1 MHQPHNTFHTK
12 FSHIDQGVI
21 IMLHLHIHPE
31 NPQARLI
38 TQAVERIRSGD
49 VVVYPTDAA
58 YAIGCQIG
66 NKSAMERI
74 AQIRNLGAKHQ
85 YAIMCCDL
93 SDIATYAKVDNA
105 MYRLLKANT
114 PAVTTFI
121 LPATSEVPKRLMHPK
136 KKTIGLRIPSNPVAQ
151 ALLKELGEPLL
162 TSTLILPDQKDPL
175 DDPYDIENQLAK
187 RIDVFIDSG
196 FGTLSTTSIVDL
208 SGENP
213 VVVRRGVGDV
223 SAFE

>member
-1 MHQPHNTFHTK
+1 
-12 FSHIDQGVI
+12 
-21 IMLHLHIHPE
+21 MLHLRIHPD

-38 TQAVERIRSGD
+38 SQAVERIRAGD

-74 AQIRNLGAKHQ
+74 AQIRGLGPKHQ
-85 YAIMCCDL
+85 YAILCADL

-105 MYRLLKANT
+105 MYRLLKSST

-121 LPATSEVPKRLMHPK
+121 LPATSEVPRRLMHAK
-136 KKTIGLRIPSNPVAQ
+136 KKTIGLRVPSNQ
-151 ALLKELGEPLL
+151 ICQMLLQELGEPLL
-162 TSTLILPDQKDPL
+162 TSTLILPNQELPL
-175 DDPYDIENQLAK
+175 DDPYEIEQQLEK
-187 RIDVFIDSG
+187 RIDVFIDG
-196 FGTLSTTSIVDL
+196 GLGTLTSTSIVDL
-208 SGENP
+208 SGSQPE
-213 VVVRRGVGDV
+213 VIRRGVGDV

>member
-1 MHQPHNTFHTK
+1 
-12 FSHIDQGVI
+12 
-21 IMLHLHIHPE
+21 MLHLHIHPE

-38 TQAVERIRSGD
+38 TQAVERIRAGD

-74 AQIRNLGAKHQ
+74 AQIRGLGPKHQ

-151 ALLKELGEPLL
+151 ALLQELGEPLL

-175 DDPYDIENQLAK
+175 DDPYDIENQLGK

-213 VVVRRGVGDV
+213 EIIRRGVGDV
-223 SAFE
+223 SAFG

>member
-1 MHQPHNTFHTK
+1 
-12 FSHIDQGVI
+12 
-21 IMLHLHIHPE
+21 MLHLRVHPD
-31 NPQARLI
+31 NPQPRLI
-38 TQAVERIRSGD
+38 QQAVERIRAGD

-66 NKSAMERI
+66 NKNAMERI
-74 AQIRNLGAKHQ
+74 AQIRDLGPKHQ
-85 YAIMCCDL
+85 YAILCCDL
-93 SDIATYAKVDNA
+93 SDIATYAKVDNT

-114 PAVTTFI
+114 PAITTFI

-136 KKTIGLRIPSNPVAQ
+136 KKTIGLRIPSNPVCQ

-162 TSTLILPDQKDPL
+162 TSTLILPGQEDPL
-175 DDPYDIENQLAK
+175 DDPYEIEMQLGK

-196 FGTLSTTSIVDL
+196 LGTLTTTSVVDL
-208 SGENP
+208 SGEYP
-213 VVVRRGVGDV
+213 QVIRRGVGDV

>member
-1 MHQPHNTFHTK
+1 
-12 FSHIDQGVI
+12 
-21 IMLHLHIHPE
+21 MLHLHIHPE

-38 TQAVERIRSGD
+38 TQAVERIRAGD

-74 AQIRNLGAKHQ
+74 AQIRGLGPKHQ

-105 MYRLLKANT
+105 MYRLLKNNT

-151 ALLKELGEPLL
+151 ALLQELGEPLL

-175 DDPYDIENQLAK
+175 DDPYDIENQLGK

-213 VVVRRGVGDV
+213 EIIRRGVGDV

>member
-1 MHQPHNTFHTK
+1 
-12 FSHIDQGVI
+12 
-21 IMLHLHIHPE
+21 MLHLHIHPE

-38 TQAVERIRSGD
+38 TQAVERIRAGD

-74 AQIRNLGAKHQ
+74 AQIRGLGPKHQ

-114 PAVTTFI
+114 PAITTFI

-151 ALLKELGEPLL
+151 ALLQELGEPLL

-175 DDPYDIENQLAK
+175 DDPYDIENQLGK

-213 VVVRRGVGDV
+213 IVVRRGVGDV

>member
-1 MHQPHNTFHTK
+1 
-12 FSHIDQGVI
+12 
-21 IMLHLHIHPE
+21 MLHLHIHPE

-38 TQAVERIRSGD
+38 TQAVERIRAGD

-74 AQIRNLGAKHQ
+74 AQIRGLGPKHQ

-105 MYRLLKANT
+105 MYRLLKNNT

-136 KKTIGLRIPSNPVAQ
+136 KKTIGLRIPSNPIAQ

-162 TSTLILPDQKDPL
+162 TSTLILPDQTEPL
-175 DDPYDIENQLAK
+175 DDPYDIENQLGK
-187 RIDVFIDSG
+187 RIDVFIDGG

-213 VVVRRGVGDV
+213 EIVRRGVGNV

>member
-1 MHQPHNTFHTK
+1 
-12 FSHIDQGVI
+12 
-21 IMLHLHIHPE
+21 MLHLHIHPE

-38 TQAVERIRSGD
+38 TQAVDRIRAGD

-66 NKSAMERI
+66 NKNAMERI
-74 AQIRNLGAKHQ
+74 AQIRGLGPKHQ

-105 MYRLLKANT
+105 MYRLLKNNT

-121 LPATSEVPKRLMHPK
+121 LPATNEVPKRLMHPK
-136 KKTIGLRIPSNPVAQ
+136 KKTIGLRIPSNPIAQ

-162 TSTLILPDQKDPL
+162 TSTLILPDQTEPL
-175 DDPYDIENQLAK
+175 DDPYDIENQLGK
-187 RIDVFIDSG
+187 RIDVFIDGG

-213 VVVRRGVGDV
+213 EIVRRGVGDV

>member
-1 MHQPHNTFHTK
+1 
-12 FSHIDQGVI
+12 
-21 IMLHLHIHPE
+21 MLHLHIHPE

-38 TQAVERIRSGD
+38 TQAVERIRAGD

-74 AQIRNLGAKHQ
+74 AQIRGLGPKHQ

-151 ALLKELGEPLL
+151 ALLQELGEPLL

-175 DDPYDIENQLAK
+175 DDPYDIENQLGK

-213 VVVRRGVGDV
+213 EIIRRGVGDV

>member
-1 MHQPHNTFHTK
+1 
-12 FSHIDQGVI
+12 
-21 IMLHLHIHPE
+21 MLHLHIHPE

-38 TQAVERIRSGD
+38 TQAVDRICAGD

-66 NKSAMERI
+66 NKNAMERI
-74 AQIRNLGAKHQ
+74 AQIRGLGPKHQ

-105 MYRLLKANT
+105 MYRLLKNNT

-151 ALLKELGEPLL
+151 ALLQELGAPLL

-175 DDPYDIENQLAK
+175 DDPYDIENQLGK

-213 VVVRRGVGDV
+213 EIIRRGVGDV

>member
-1 MHQPHNTFHTK
+1 
-12 FSHIDQGVI
+12 
-21 IMLHLHIHPE
+21 MLHLHIHPE

-38 TQAVERIRSGD
+38 TQAVDRIRAGD

-58 YAIGCQIG
+58 YAIGSQIG
-66 NKSAMERI
+66 NKNAMERI
-74 AQIRNLGAKHQ
+74 AQIRGLGPKHQ

-105 MYRLLKANT
+105 MYRLLKNNT

-136 KKTIGLRIPSNPVAQ
+136 KKTIGLRIPSNPIAQ
-151 ALLKELGEPLL
+151 ALLQELGEPLL

-175 DDPYDIENQLAK
+175 DDPYDIENQLGK
-187 RIDVFIDSG
+187 RIDVFIDGG

-213 VVVRRGVGDV
+213 EVVRRGVGDV

>member
-1 MHQPHNTFHTK
+1 
-12 FSHIDQGVI
+12 
-21 IMLHLHIHPE
+21 MLHLHIHPE

-223 SAFE
+223 NAFE

>member
-1 MHQPHNTFHTK
+1 
-12 FSHIDQGVI
+12 
-21 IMLHLHIHPE
+21 MLHLHIHPE

-38 TQAVERIRSGD
+38 TQAVERIRAGD

-74 AQIRNLGAKHQ
+74 AQIRGLGPKHQ

-105 MYRLLKANT
+105 MYRLLKNNT

-136 KKTIGLRIPSNPVAQ
+136 KKTIGLRIPGNPVAQ
-151 ALLKELGEPLL
+151 ALLQELGEPLL

-175 DDPYDIENQLAK
+175 DDPYDIENQLGK

-213 VVVRRGVGDV
+213 VIVRRGVGDV

>member
-1 MHQPHNTFHTK
+1 
-12 FSHIDQGVI
+12 
-21 IMLHLHIHPE
+21 MLHLHIHPE

-38 TQAVERIRSGD
+38 TQAVERIRAGD

-66 NKSAMERI
+66 NKNAMERI
-74 AQIRNLGAKHQ
+74 AQIRGLGPKHQ

-105 MYRLLKANT
+105 MYRLLKNNT

-136 KKTIGLRIPSNPVAQ
+136 KKTIGLRIPSNPIAQ

-162 TSTLILPDQKDPL
+162 TSTLLLPDQTDPL
-175 DDPYDIENQLAK
+175 DDPFDIENQLGK
-187 RIDVFIDSG
+187 RIDVFVDGG

-223 SAFE
+223 NAFE

>member
-1 MHQPHNTFHTK
+1 
-12 FSHIDQGVI
+12 
-21 IMLHLHIHPE
+21 MLHLHIHPE

-38 TQAVERIRSGD
+38 TQAVERIRAGD

-66 NKSAMERI
+66 NKSALERI
-74 AQIRNLGAKHQ
+74 AQIRGLGPKHQ

-105 MYRLLKANT
+105 MYRLLKNNT

-175 DDPYDIENQLAK
+175 DDPYDIENQLGK

-213 VVVRRGVGDV
+213 EIIRRGVGDV
-223 SAFE
+223 SAFG

>member
-1 MHQPHNTFHTK
+1 
-12 FSHIDQGVI
+12 
-21 IMLHLHIHPE
+21 MLHLHIHPE

-38 TQAVERIRSGD
+38 TQAVERIRAGD

-66 NKSAMERI
+66 NKNAMERI
-74 AQIRNLGAKHQ
+74 AQIRGLGPKHQ

-105 MYRLLKANT
+105 MYRLLKNNT

-151 ALLKELGEPLL
+151 ALLQELGAPLL

-175 DDPYDIENQLAK
+175 DDPYDIENQLGK

-213 VVVRRGVGDV
+213 VIVRRGVGDV

>member
-1 MHQPHNTFHTK
+1 
-12 FSHIDQGVI
+12 
-21 IMLHLHIHPE
+21 MLHLHIHPE

-38 TQAVERIRSGD
+38 TQAVDRIRAGD

-66 NKSAMERI
+66 NKNAMERI
-74 AQIRNLGAKHQ
+74 AQIRGLGPKHQ

-105 MYRLLKANT
+105 MYRLLKNNT

-136 KKTIGLRIPSNPVAQ
+136 KKTIGLRIPSNPIAQ

-162 TSTLILPDQKDPL
+162 TSTLILPDQTEPL
-175 DDPYDIENQLAK
+175 DDPYDIENQLGK
-187 RIDVFIDSG
+187 RIDVFIDGG

-213 VVVRRGVGDV
+213 EIVRRVVGDV

>member
-1 MHQPHNTFHTK
+1 
-12 FSHIDQGVI
+12 
-21 IMLHLHIHPE
+21 MLHLHIHPE

-38 TQAVERIRSGD
+38 TQAVDRIRAGD

-66 NKSAMERI
+66 NKNAMERI
-74 AQIRNLGAKHQ
+74 AQIRGLGPKHQ

-105 MYRLLKANT
+105 MYRLLKNNT

-136 KKTIGLRIPSNPVAQ
+136 KKTIGLRIPSNPIAQ

-162 TSTLILPDQKDPL
+162 TSTLILPDQTEPL
-175 DDPYDIENQLAK
+175 DDPYDIENQLCK
-187 RIDVFIDSG
+187 RIDVFIDGG

-213 VVVRRGVGDV
+213 EVVRRGVGDV